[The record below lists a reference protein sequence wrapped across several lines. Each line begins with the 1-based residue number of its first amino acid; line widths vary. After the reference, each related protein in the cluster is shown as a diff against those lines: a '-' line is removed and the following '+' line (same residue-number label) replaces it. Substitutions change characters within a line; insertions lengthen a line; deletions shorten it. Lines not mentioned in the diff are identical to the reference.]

1 MARRPVQLEM
11 ALRSWGGRRK
21 GAGRKA
27 IGRRAGASHRSRP
40 EVSSN
45 DPLHVTLRVRDDAP
59 NLRTPP
65 IFRAV
70 RRALEA
76 GAERLGL
83 RVVQYV
89 VLRNH
94 LHLIAE
100 ADDREALSRGMK
112 GLKVRI
118 ARAVNRV
125 SHRRGAVF
133 SDRYHA
139 QVLRSPSQTRHA
151 LAYVL
156 NNYRK
161 HVAESGRRL
170 PRDFVD
176 PCSSAASFDGW
187 EGRPAVESPLAR
199 AKSWLLRVGWRRR
212 GLIPVGM
219 TPG

>member
-1 MARRPVQLEM
+1 M
-11 ALRSWGGRRK
+11 
-21 GAGRKA
+21 
-27 IGRRAGASHRSRP
+27 
-40 EVSSN
+40 
-45 DPLHVTLRVRDDAP
+45 PLHVTLRVREDAP

-65 IFRAV
+65 VFRAV
-70 RRALEA
+70 RRAIEA

-100 ADDREALSRGMK
+100 ADDREALGRGMK

-125 SHRRGAVF
+125 AHRRGSLF

-139 QVLRSPSQTRHA
+139 QRLRSPAQTRYA
-151 LAYVL
+151 IAYVL

-161 HVAESGRRL
+161 HAAESGRRL
-170 PRDFVD
+170 PADFLD

-187 EGRPAVESPLAR
+187 LGRASIESTLAC
-199 AKSWLLRVGWRRR
+199 AKSWLLRVGWRKR
-212 GLIPVGM
+212 GLIPLAM